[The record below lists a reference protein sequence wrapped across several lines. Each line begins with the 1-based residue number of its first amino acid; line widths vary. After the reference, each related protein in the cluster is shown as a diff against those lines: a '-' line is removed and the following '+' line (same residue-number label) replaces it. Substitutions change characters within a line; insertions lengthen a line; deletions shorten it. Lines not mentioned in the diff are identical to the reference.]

1 MPVGLNGYLGSGANG
16 EFFRD
21 WQHAARLYVDD
32 TYRLAPKPKWLFYA
46 VFNINENALGNAAFR
61 DQNRRELSYLVK
73 SMDLPKYTL
82 DVERLNQYNR
92 KTSSYTKITY
102 DPVNIKFHDD
112 NNGVTNALWALYYG
126 YYFADRLNTASPY
139 QDVNPIAYKPHTY
152 DPKEQWQ
159 YRYGLDNQINEPFF
173 HSIQLITLTQQKF
186 TSYLLCNPKIT
197 SWQHDTMDQS
207 EGNGVVENTMAV
219 IYDAVIYTTG
229 VISTDNPTGFAVLHY
244 DQAQSPLGPD
254 NQTILQGGDAGM
266 FPQPLYANNSFN
278 PIDAGISLLQSVMM
292 NPYVGNQLPF
302 GYGGEV
308 FQNGQGPVYSSYTT
322 SGFQNYNFNSTYSP
336 SVLRS
341 LSTVQTNRTVTAT
354 QFAPVD
360 ESHVN
365 SRAVREQAINDEYA
379 SIIKGANPVNPPII
393 KDAYT
398 NNLPKTTKS
407 SKESQVF
414 GNINS
419 GKILPESTG
428 AVDMDYFR
436 ENDSPISNS
445 ATNEL
450 ISNNPRAD
458 LPEDPFE

>member
-1 MPVGLNGYLGSGANG
+1 MPVGLNGYLGSGSNG

-46 VFNINENALGNAAFR
+46 VFNINENVLGNTAFR
-61 DQNRRELSYLVK
+61 DQNRRELNYLVK
-73 SMDLPKYTL
+73 SMDLPRYTL

-139 QDVNPIAYKPHTY
+139 QDINPTAYRPHTY

-197 SWQHDTMDQS
+197 TWQHDTMDQS
-207 EGNGVVENTMAV
+207 EGNGVVENNMSV

-229 VISTDNPTGFAVLHY
+229 VVNTDNPTGFAVLHY

-254 NQTILQGGDAGM
+254 NQSILQGGDGGM
-266 FPQPLYANNSFN
+266 APYLYSNNSFN
-278 PIDAGISLLQSVMM
+278 PIDAGISLLQGLAM
-292 NPYVGNQLPF
+292 NPFVGNQLPY
-302 GYGGEV
+302 GYGGEI
-308 FQNGQGPVYSSYTT
+308 FQNGRGPVYSPYTT

-336 SVLRS
+336 SVLQS
-341 LSTVQTNRTVTAT
+341 VLTEPTNRNISAT

-360 ESHVN
+360 ESYV
-365 SRAVREQAINDEYA
+365 STKKIREQAINDEY
-379 SIIKGANPVNPPII
+379 SSVIKGANPVNPPVI

-398 NNLPKTTKS
+398 TNLPRSTRS
-407 SKESQVF
+407 SRESQVF

-428 AVDMDYFR
+428 SVDMNYFR